1 MMRYERHVMK
11 SVDGKPRIAGPAV
24 VVISVAWANH
34 QFTLD
39 EKYRSRLDLQVA
51 TKKLGNTATRRANN
65 RKHSERVI
73 YLI

>member
-1 MMRYERHVMK
+1 MMRYNHHVMT

-24 VVISVAWANH
+24 VVISVAGEPSI
-34 QFTLD
+34 TLD

-65 RKHSERVI
+65 RKHSEGVI
-73 YLI
+73 YSI